1 LATTVFAVGYG
12 GGDVL
17 IDGLEEGG
25 VGRRKRGDCERV
37 EDVAAELEDGL
48 GVTAKMVIKQ

>member
-1 LATTVFAVGYG
+1 M
-12 GGDVL
+12 
-17 IDGLEEGG
+17 IDGREEGG
-25 VGRRKRGDCERV
+25 FGRRKRGDRERV

>member
-1 LATTVFAVGYG
+1 MATTVFAVGYG

-25 VGRRKRGDCERV
+25 VGRRKRGDHERV